1 MQLVIDNTRNSGNFF
16 DNMLNDNMFVTVYD
30 IFENTDIHEL
40 IHEND
45 YAYFQNFDYDLMY
58 FDNTTKYDYINENNI
73 DEYINSEYETLYK
86 EKYKD
91 MFKLSLSQ
99 YKQYLDFYNEHKK
112 CLIDEKTGRHKFG
125 TIGGGITKEYK
136 IKNVEDNTL
145 FLFKIYVNCL
155 DCKSEKELL
164 NINSSNNE
172 DIDDKI
178 KTSYELE
185 CKYGP
190 KFDKVEFYRFME
202 IYNDHKYEDLTIE
215 FMATG
220 LGNIIIVK
228 TKDFEYNITNMDCW

>member
-1 MQLVIDNTRNSGNFF
+1 MQLVIDNTRRSGNFF
-16 DNMLNDNMFVTVYD
+16 DNLLNDNMFISVYD
-30 IFENTDIHEL
+30 ISDNTDINEL

-45 YAYFQNFDYDLMY
+45 YAYFQNSNYDLMH
-58 FDNTTKYDYINENNI
+58 FDNTSKYDYINENNI

-125 TIGGGITKEYK
+125 AIGGGITKEYK
-136 IKNVEDNTL
+136 IKNVEDNNL
-145 FLFKIYVNCL
+145 FLFNIYAKCL
-155 DCKSEKELL
+155 ECDSEKELE
-164 NINSSNNE
+164 NINSID
-172 DIDDKI
+172 DIDDKV
-178 KTSYELE
+178 KESYELE

-202 IYNDHKYEDLTIE
+202 IYNDHKYEDLTIG

-220 LGNIIIVK
+220 LGHMVFVR
-228 TKDFEYNITNMDCW
+228 TKDFEYNITNIDSW